1 MAGEFAAVEGIEGI
15 DQVGKVGGWVHNREA
30 VSAVEHFG
38 YLLKLQVFLDARKFV
53 LTQHR

>member
-1 MAGEFAAVEGIEGI
+1 MAGEFAAVERIEGI

-38 YLLKLQVFLDARKFV
+38 YLLELQVFLDARKFV

>member
-1 MAGEFAAVEGIEGI
+1 LAGEFAAVEGIEGI

-38 YLLKLQVFLDARKFV
+38 YLLELQVFLDARKFV